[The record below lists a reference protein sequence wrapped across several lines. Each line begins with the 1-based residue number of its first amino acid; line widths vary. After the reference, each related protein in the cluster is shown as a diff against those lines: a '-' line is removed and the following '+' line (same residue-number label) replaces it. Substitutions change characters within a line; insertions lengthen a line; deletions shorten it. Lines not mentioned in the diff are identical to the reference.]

1 MSDESKAADHA
12 GGNNNLISA
21 FGSDL
26 AAKGDAESALAV
38 KAAVSIR
45 LRLARETLGLS
56 LREVAARTRI
66 TFRYIEIL
74 EAGDYA
80 SLPGRPY
87 VLGFAR
93 GYAQVVGLDEHE
105 IVEALRYE
113 LDSCAPRPETRIF
126 QQFEVGDPAKA
137 PSRRIGWLAFV
148 LVIGI
153 VSLGMALWKSYY
165 WPSTDLPSLFGQGDQ
180 GSGAATSQQQTAMRK
195 DGIIAPNTPIS
206 GPVVFTALESGI
218 WVKFYDGAGR
228 QFLQKQLAKGESYTV
243 PTEALAP
250 KLWTGRPDALAIT
263 IGGQAFARLAEEQK
277 IIKDVAVDAASLQAR
292 LLLNVEDRIATSS
305 NGTKAVRRMPV
316 ARVRARRSATS
327 STLGEPPSPAISE
340 LPSTVAN

>member
-1 MSDESKAADHA
+1 MSDEHKVAGHA
-12 GGNNNLISA
+12 GGNDNFISA
-21 FGSDL
+21 FGSEL
-26 AAKGDAESALAV
+26 AAKGDVGSALAV
-38 KAAVSIR
+38 KVTVSIR
-45 LRLARETLGLS
+45 LRLAREALGLS

-66 TFRYIEIL
+66 TFRYIETL

-87 VLGFAR
+87 ALGFAR
-93 GYAQVVGLDEHE
+93 GYARAVGLDERE

-137 PSRRIGWLAFV
+137 PSRRVGWLAIV
-148 LVIGI
+148 LVISI
-153 VSLGMALWKSYY
+153 VSLGTVLWKSYY
-165 WPSTDLPSLFGQGDQ
+165 WPSADLPSLFAHSDQ
-180 GSGAATSQQQTAMRK
+180 GSAAATLQQQTVMRRA
-195 DGIIAPNTPIS
+195 GTVASSTPVS

-228 QFLQKQLAKGESYTV
+228 QLLQKQLAKGESYAV
-243 PTEALAP
+243 PTQAQAP

-277 IIKDVAVDAASLQAR
+277 IMKDIAVDAASLRAR
-292 LLLNVEDRIATSS
+292 SLLNAPEQIATPS
-305 NGTKAVRRMPV
+305 NETKAVRRKPV
-316 ARVRARRSATS
+316 ARVRARSSAS
-327 STLGEPPSPAISE
+327 SSPPSEPPSPAISE
-340 LPSTVAN
+340 LPPTVAD